1 VVVVVVQVVK
11 AETVVQQ
18 QIQEML
24 QQYKVLR
31 VKEILEDLAT
41 TTAVALVAVAE

>member
-1 VVVVVVQVVK
+1 VVGVVVQVVK
-11 AETVVQQ
+11 AETVAQQ
-18 QIQEML
+18 LIQEML

-41 TTAVALVAVAE
+41 TTAVALVVAVE